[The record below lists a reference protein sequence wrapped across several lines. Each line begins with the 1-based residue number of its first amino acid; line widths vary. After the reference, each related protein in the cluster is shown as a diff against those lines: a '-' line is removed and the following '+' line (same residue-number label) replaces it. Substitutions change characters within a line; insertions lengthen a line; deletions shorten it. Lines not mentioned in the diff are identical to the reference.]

1 MSLTPEQIDQKTFGR
16 AADGLDPEEV
26 AAFLR
31 EVAAEHRELLAAL
44 KEGLRRREPGALAEE
59 VEDLMRT
66 AGESAARITSQAER
80 EARALRESAET
91 EARMIRN
98 SAQSAADR
106 LRREV
111 QREVAEMR
119 RAAEEES
126 RIALERLRER
136 EERVLAADATVRDRL
151 SSVEDLIARARA
163 HMSADGGLPE
173 APSRV
178 LGPPP
183 PPPERNGNG
192 RVIVLDTN

>member
-1 MSLTPEQIDQKTFGR
+1 MGLTPEQIDGKTFAR
-16 AADGLDPEEV
+16 ADNGLDPQEV

-31 EVAAEHRELLAAL
+31 EVAAEHRGLLDAL

-66 AGESAARITSQAER
+66 AAESAARITGQADR
-80 EARALRESAET
+80 EARALRERAEH

-106 LRREV
+106 LRRET
-111 QREVAEMR
+111 EHEAAETR

-126 RIALERLRER
+126 RIALERIRER
-136 EERVLAADATVRDRL
+136 EERIVAADATVRDRL

-163 HMSADGGLPE
+163 HMGADGGLPE
-173 APSRV
+173 SPSRV
-178 LGPPP
+178 LAPPP
-183 PPPERNGNG
+183 PPPNGNG
-192 RVIVLDTN
+192 QVIVLDTN